1 MSSIWRSVL
10 SALAIAATVAVWVGW
25 LASGREV
32 FSKSGKALEVGVRN
46 ELFGDVE
53 LQVQLQRGPV
63 LGYYI
68 GLDLA
73 IAVTVVALIIFGMVW
88 LSSRRG
94 RRRPAAPV
102 ERGPS
107 T

>member
-1 MSSIWRSVL
+1 MSIAWRSVL
-10 SALAIAATVAVWVGW
+10 SVLAIAATTAVWVAW
-25 LASGREV
+25 LASGHEV
-32 FSKSGKALEVGVRN
+32 FTKSGKALEVGVRDQ
-46 ELFGDVE
+46 LFGDVQ

-73 IAVTVVALIIFGMVW
+73 IAVTVAALIVFGLVW
-88 LSSRRG
+88 LSIRRG
-94 RRRPAAPV
+94 RRHGAATV
-102 ERGPS
+102 KRGPS